1 MRLRREA
8 KPGHPGPCR
17 LKLGAHCR
25 IVSKQVTRSDV
36 FKDPFHIIWRM
47 YRREG
52 NAEKDRLLSKPL
64 E

>member
-25 IVSKQVTRSDV
+25 IVSKQVTRSDI
-36 FKDPFHIIWRM
+36 FKDPFYMIWRM
-47 YRREG
+47 Y
-52 NAEKDRLLSKPL
+52 
-64 E
+64 